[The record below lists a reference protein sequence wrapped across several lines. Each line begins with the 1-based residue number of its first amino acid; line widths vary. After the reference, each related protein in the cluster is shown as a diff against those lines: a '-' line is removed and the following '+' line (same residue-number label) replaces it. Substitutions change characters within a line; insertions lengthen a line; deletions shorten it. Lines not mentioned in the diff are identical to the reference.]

1 MKPLIGIVEWPYP
14 DKDNDEMF
22 EVSMN
27 VINKVIEAGGTPI
40 GIFPTKSEKYLS
52 KKNNE
57 IESFSAD
64 ESHELL
70 SVLDKV
76 DAVIKPGALRIYDY
90 EKLIHR
96 YTLEKNIPY
105 LGICAGM
112 QIMAHSKNIPV
123 EGHSNVKHNVKIKS
137 YTLLESIL
145 GKNEIEVIS
154 KHRYCISDKGDNQ
167 ISALADDG
175 TIEAIENPNC
185 SFNLGVQWHPELDD
199 SESTKNIF
207 GALTEYAKVYRK
219 RK

>member
-14 DKDNDEMF
+14 DKDNDQIY
-22 EVSMN
+22 EVSLS

-40 GIFPTKSEKYLS
+40 GIFPTKSEKYLD
-52 KKNNE
+52 KKNDE
-57 IESFSAD
+57 IENFTAE

-76 DAVIKPGALRIYDY
+76 DAVIKPGALRIYEY
-90 EKLIHR
+90 ERLIHR
-96 YTLEKNIPY
+96 YTLERNIPY

-112 QIMAHSKNIPV
+112 QIMANTKNEPV
-123 EGHSNVKHNVKIKS
+123 EGHSNVKHNVNIKS

-154 KHRYCISDKGDNQ
+154 KHRYRISDKGNNI
-167 ISALADDG
+167 ISALANDG
-175 TIEAIENPNC
+175 TIEAIENPSC

-199 SESTKNIF
+199 TEETKNIF
-207 GALTEYAKVYRK
+207 RALTEYAKVYSK